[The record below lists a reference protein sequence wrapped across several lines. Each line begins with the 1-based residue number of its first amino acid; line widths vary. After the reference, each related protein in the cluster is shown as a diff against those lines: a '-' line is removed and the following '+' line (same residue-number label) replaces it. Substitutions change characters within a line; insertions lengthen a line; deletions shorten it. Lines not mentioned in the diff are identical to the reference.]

1 MIKALKRVLLE
12 IKLILDDL
20 IDEFKK

>member
-1 MIKALKRVLLE
+1 MIKALKRVWLE
-12 IKLILDDL
+12 IMMILDDL

>member
-1 MIKALKRVLLE
+1 MIKALKRVWLE